1 MNRAKYKEYLEGL
14 KQILDMT
21 NGQLDAIF
29 AELKTEDDLDLK
41 NDVLEACGEVSTASI
56 QKLTQVLTDKF

>member
-21 NGQLDAIF
+21 NGQLDAIY
-29 AELKTEDDLDLK
+29 AELKTESDLDLK
-41 NDVLEACGEVSTASI
+41 NDVLEACSEVSTASI
-56 QKLTQVLTDKF
+56 QKLAQVLTDKF

>member
-21 NGQLDAIF
+21 NGQLDAIY
-29 AELKTEDDLDLK
+29 AELKTESDLDLK
-41 NDVLEACGEVSTASI
+41 NDVLEACSEVSTASI

>member
-21 NGQLDAIF
+21 NGQLDAIY
-29 AELKTEDDLDLK
+29 AELKTESDVDLK
-41 NDVLEACGEVSTASI
+41 NDVLEACSEVSTASI